1 MRQLILASLFIVLFV
16 TFHFLSAKIGG
27 GLSNFSPFVAFFFC
41 GAAFFHRSKLLLP
54 AVLVS
59 WVIAAPITSIYNG
72 YTPTLAG
79 VMVPLFTFAL
89 IALIGLGLQK
99 AAPWK
104 LLLASVGS
112 GVLFHIITNLWCFFT
127 DPLYT
132 KDFTGL
138 AQALWTLPPHPGALQ
153 PTAFFLRNT
162 CTSTLL
168 FTALFIAA
176 AYLPYL
182 RPLKQGTV
190 ATQQVHN

>member
-1 MRQLILASLFIVLFV
+1 MRQLILASIFIGLFV
-16 TFHFLSAKIGG
+16 TFHFLSSKIGG
-27 GLSNFSPFVAFFFC
+27 GLSNFSPFIAFFFC
-41 GAAFFHRSKLLLP
+41 SAAFFQRSKLLLP

-72 YTPTLAG
+72 YAPTLAG
-79 VMVPLFTFAL
+79 VMVPLFAFAVITFV
-89 IALIGLGLQK
+89 GLRLQH

-104 LLLASVGS
+104 LLTASVGS
-112 GVLFHIITNLWCFFT
+112 GVFFHIITNLWCFFT

-138 AQALWTLPPHPGALQ
+138 AQALWTLPPHPGVIQ

-162 CTSTLL
+162 CASTLL
-168 FTALFIAA
+168 FSSLFIAA

-182 RPLKQGTV
+182 RPQKQGTIT
-190 ATQQVHN
+190 AHQAHN